1 MGATSYPE
9 RLKIDA
15 LCKRGLTDRQIA
27 EQIGFSIFT
36 VRKWRRKFEAEGK
49 AGLLSHMGRPKRGAL
64 SSYPVGM
71 RGQLKTW
78 CKQHPGWGAK
88 TLQTELS
95 LSETFCSQR
104 LPSRATLARWLKEQ
118 GEVRLYEKHSHLPAT
133 PACRPQA
140 CHEEWELDAR
150 SYSRVP
156 HLGLITLIDLND
168 VFSRVKVLSYPCWV
182 GQKRIQRYPSTQDYQ
197 LALRLA
203 FTEWGLPNRLA
214 TDHDRIFYDETSK
227 SPFPTRFHLWL
238 LALGIELQFGRM
250 GRPTD
255 QGVTERSHQTWDS
268 QVLEGAVFECYQ
280 SLWRTLEL
288 RKLFLNEHLP
298 CASLQ
303 DTPPLKAH
311 PEALTPRRPY
321 RPEWEAELLD
331 LNPVHAYLAK
341 GQWLRKVSS
350 LGAISIG
357 RQIYHLGYHWRPDVY
372 VELTFDPDACEF
384 ICRAPS
390 GKETHLSAAWLTK
403 QELMGELFQFQQI
416 PFQFALPF
424 TSDEWRALLYEQLPA
439 RGDTTL

>member
-9 RLKIDA
+9 RLKIDN
-15 LCKRGLTDRQIA
+15 LCKKGLTDRQIA
-27 EQIGFSIFT
+27 ELLGFSIFT

-64 SSYPVGM
+64 SSYPAGM
-71 RGQLKTW
+71 RDQLKTW

-88 TLQTELS
+88 TLQTELL
-95 LSETFCSQR
+95 LSETFRDQR
-104 LPSRATLARWLKEQ
+104 LPSRASLARWLKEQ
-118 GEVRLYEKHSHLPAT
+118 GEVRLYEKHSQLPVT
-133 PACRPQA
+133 PACSAQA
-140 CHEEWELDAR
+140 CHEEWELDER
-150 SYSRVP
+150 GYSRVP
-156 HLGLITLIDLND
+156 NLGLITLIDIND

-203 FTEWGLPNRLA
+203 FSEWGLPNRLA

-268 QVLEGAVFECYQ
+268 QVLEGAIFECYQ
-280 SLWRTLEL
+280 SLWQTLEL
-288 RKLFLNEHLP
+288 RKVFLNEHFP

-311 PEALTPRRPY
+311 PEAHTPRRPY

-331 LNPVHAYLAK
+331 LSHVHAYLSK
-341 GQWLRKVSS
+341 GQWFRKVSS

-372 VELTFDPDACEF
+372 VELIFDPDTCEF

-390 GKETHLSAAWLTK
+390 GKETRLSAAWLTK
-403 QELMGELFQFQQI
+403 EELMGELFQFQQI

-424 TSDEWRALLYEQLPA
+424 TCNEWRVLLYEQLPA
-439 RGDTTL
+439 KG